1 MDEPICDICADPQKD
16 KFMITLQCGHAFH
29 YECVMQSFISDKKNK
44 YMNKCPLCRQSH
56 GLLPIVNGLNRL
68 IYGIHYNSYNNPPE
82 IINQTKCT
90 EILKTGKRKGECCN
104 MKCMIGMDTCKRHH
118 VSKLKKQ
125 EKLSAASV
133 KKVIK
138 NRKKITVNK
147 LDAPQLKLGDQLEQV
162 QLEQALEVSSAV
174 QPVVEKANSI

>member
-1 MDEPICDICADPQKD
+1 
-16 KFMITLQCGHAFH
+16 
-29 YECVMQSFISDKKNK
+29 
-44 YMNKCPLCRQSH
+44 
-56 GLLPIVNGLNRL
+56 
-68 IYGIHYNSYNNPPE
+68 
-82 IINQTKCT
+82 
-90 EILKTGKRKGECCN
+90 
-104 MKCMIGMDTCKRHH
+104 MDTCKRHH

-174 QPVVEKANSI
+174 QTIVEKANSI